1 MPLNLVFRAIDLVW
15 FTLFLSIFIGWPTP
29 HLVFRPLTG
38 SRAKSCTG
46 SQNILTCVA
55 LQPSPGTPEMLLPLS
70 PPTTAPTLLSCSYS
84 VGVPLKSER
93 FDETHD
99 DNYDDDDLTLGDG
112 DEHNM
117 LQESGE
123 WARRMRRPSAA
134 KLVLFTSVGAKPP
147 PTSRIH

>member
-1 MPLNLVFRAIDLVW
+1 
-15 FTLFLSIFIGWPTP
+15 
-29 HLVFRPLTG
+29 
-38 SRAKSCTG
+38 
-46 SQNILTCVA
+46 
-55 LQPSPGTPEMLLPLS
+55 MLLPVVS
-70 PPTTAPTLLSCSYS
+70 TNNGTHSHSYCCAPLESD
-84 VGVPLKSER
+84 R
-93 FDETHD
+93 FDETYD

-147 PTSRIH
+147 PTSRIHRQPVVSTSGGSGSVVWGRPFYTSKRTFL